1 MVVIGS
7 DVHKSTHTFVAVDE
21 VGRWLGCK
29 TVKATHSGHREAVM
43 WAREQ
48 FGDQV
53 RWGIEDCRNMSG
65 LLERDLL
72 GTGQAVVRVPTK
84 LMDRERKATRTR
96 GKSDP
101 IDALAVARAVLR
113 EPNLPRATH
122 DEVSRE
128 LKLLTDRRDT
138 LVTQRTSATNR
149 LRWLV
154 HELDPERAPGSRK
167 LDAATHQEMLQDWL
181 LTVAGV
187 VAEMALAELADVVR
201 LTSEI
206 NALATRIG
214 ARTREVA
221 PSLLSLFGC
230 GELTAAKIIGETA
243 GVARFKSEAA
253 FANHAGVA
261 PIPVWSG
268 NTCGRVRLS
277 RCGNRQLNRALHTIA
292 NTQRAHPGIGQTY
305 YQAKTAE
312 NKTSK
317 EALRCLKRHLARVV
331 YRHLIAD
338 EKARQSPPQTA
349 AA

>member
-7 DVHKSTHTFVAVDE
+7 DVHKFSHTFVGVDE
-21 VGRWLGCK
+21 VGRRLGSK
-29 TVKATHSGHREAVM
+29 TVKATHVGHVEAIM

-48 FGDQV
+48 FGDQLK
-53 RWGIEDCRNMSG
+53 WGIEDCRNMSA

-72 GTGQAVVRVPTK
+72 SSGQTVVRVPTK

-101 IDALAVARAVLR
+101 IDAMAVARAVLR
-113 EPNLPRATH
+113 EPDLPAATH

-138 LVTQRTSATNR
+138 LVVQRTSAINR

-154 HELDPERAPGSRK
+154 HELDPERAPGPRK
-167 LDAATHQEMLQDWL
+167 LDAATHQEILQAWL
-181 LTVAGV
+181 LTLDDIR
-187 VAEMALAELADVVR
+187 AEMARAELEDVIR
-201 LTSEI
+201 LTAEM
-206 NALATRIG
+206 NALTARIG
-214 ARTREVA
+214 VRTREVA
-221 PSLLSLFGC
+221 PHLLSLFGC
-230 GELTAAKIIGETA
+230 AELTAAKIIGETA
-243 GVARFKSEAA
+243 GIGRFKSSAA

-261 PIPVWSG
+261 PIPAWSG
-268 NTCGRVRLS
+268 NTRGRVRLS

-292 NTQRAHPGIGQTY
+292 NTQRAHSGIGQTY
-305 YQAKTAE
+305 YLAKIAE
-312 NKTSK
+312 KKTKK

-338 EKARQSPPQTA
+338 EQARQSTP
-349 AA
+349 